1 MGGGLGP
8 YLASPGRLPAAVTI
22 LAAANVVV
30 TRVGPG
36 AAVACNLAAAG
47 LLLLLARR
55 CGASWDAMG
64 LGNAR
69 LRRGLLIGAGV
80 AGAVGAVYL
89 VSLPAT
95 RELFVDERA
104 GGPVSG
110 LLWQLMI
117 GIPLGT
123 VVLEEIA
130 FRGVLPALMGGSF
143 WPGAV
148 LSSALFGAW
157 HILPAIGLG
166 ATNAGVG
173 SAIGGLSGS
182 VQVGLVV
189 LGTGA
194 AGLLLL
200 AQRRWSGHLVTPALA
215 HMATNMLGAFIAWR
229 TPARPSRCRW
239 SPRPRGPC
247 G

>member
-1 MGGGLGP
+1 M
-8 YLASPGRLPAAVTI
+8 TI

-36 AAVACNLAAAG
+36 AAVACNLAAAK
-47 LLLLLARR
+47 LLLARR

-89 VSLPAT
+89 VGLSLPAT